1 LTRTQPNDAEIYA
14 GRYKLILAASNS
26 GFWWS
31 RLTFVELRNPLLDD
45 ERRRRRERER
55 ERERYWRSTVETVQS
70 MLLWRPS
77 VAYYSPDLPHASVHV
92 PVSATSK
99 QTLPSPSANIMLP
112 A

>member
-55 ERERYWRSTVETVQS
+55 EREREVLEVDRRDRAEHVV
-70 MLLWRPS
+70 
-77 VAYYSPDLPHASVHV
+77 VASVCGV
-92 PVSATSK
+92 LFPRFAPRLGPRSCFGN
-99 QTLPSPSANIMLP
+99 L
-112 A
+112 